1 MQEPLQITMPLLE
14 VPVTAADE
22 LAFAE
27 RAASYLEK
35 QGLDHQAVVQCLIDE
50 LELDLET
57 AEALADLAA

>member
-1 MQEPLQITMPLLE
+1 MQESLQITLPLLE
-14 VPVTAADE
+14 VPVTADE

-27 RAASYLEK
+27 RAALYLEK

-50 LELDLET
+50 LELDLAT